1 MQSVNQ
7 TSDSKPAW
15 LTAVGMAITAGA
27 IRLLPHLPN
36 FTPVGALGLF
46 AGSRLRSWQ
55 AFAVP
60 FLVMAVS
67 DLLLWS
73 WPIYGYKPFN
83 PYVYTCFFVNV
94 MLGRLFLRKGGLWRV
109 PVVSLFASLLFF
121 VVTNFGTWAG
131 SDGSVYP
138 KTMAGLSACYVAAL
152 PFAGNWD
159 TDGTKFFFGTVAGDL
174 AFSILFFGLYAV
186 ILHVLERRKASQTA

>member
-1 MQSVNQ
+1 MHSPNKA
-7 TSDSKPAW
+7 SDSKPAR
-15 LTAVGMAITAGA
+15 LTATGMAVAAGA
-27 IRLLPHLPN
+27 TRLLPHLPN

-46 AGSRLRSWQ
+46 AGGRLRSWQ

-73 WPIYGYKPFN
+73 IYGYKPFN
-83 PYVYTCFFVNV
+83 PFVYTCFFVNV
-94 MLGRLFLRKGGLWRV
+94 VLGRLFLQKGGLWRV
-109 PVVSLFASLLFF
+109 PIVSLFASLLFF

-152 PFAGNWD
+152 PFAGNWN

-174 AFSILFFGLYAV
+174 AYSILFFGLYAV
-186 ILHVLERRKASQTA
+186 ILHVLERRKATQTA